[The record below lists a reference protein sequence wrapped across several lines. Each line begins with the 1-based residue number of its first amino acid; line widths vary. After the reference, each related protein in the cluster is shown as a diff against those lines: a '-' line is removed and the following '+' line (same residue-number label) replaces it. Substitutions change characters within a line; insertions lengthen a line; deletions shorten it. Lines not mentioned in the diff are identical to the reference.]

1 MTERRGL
8 EENAP
13 FQENTLDEGE
23 YEEWMEQHLN
33 DIAGRGVERIS
44 RRARWKIDN
53 TRRESEMRSTS
64 LNTTTEALDLGEEIE
79 YGTSPLGP
87 P

>member
-1 MTERRGL
+1 M
-8 EENAP
+8 EE
-13 FQENTLDEGE
+13 
-23 YEEWMEQHLN
+23 HLN
-33 DIAGRGVERIS
+33 DIARRGVERIS
-44 RRARWKIDN
+44 RRARWEIDN